1 MNICGSVFSTPLGWC
16 GIVAGEKGLKQLV
29 LPLKSKRL
37 VIDLLSVQ
45 TRERS
50 DLLTRAEKMI
60 RDYFNGKLVS
70 FDLPLDRSGFSPF
83 QEKVYAVTRMIP
95 YGRVKTYGEIAR
107 EMGIPGASRAVGTAL
122 GQNPLPLFIPCHRVV
137 RGDGG
142 LGGFSSP
149 EGTAMKAKLLQL
161 EGVVIYPKT
170 GQTF

>member
-1 MNICGSVFSTPLGWC
+1 MHICGSVFSTPFGWC
-16 GIVAGEKGLKQLV
+16 GIVAGDNGVERLV
-29 LPLKSKRL
+29 LPLKSKRQ
-37 VIDLLSVQ
+37 VINLLSVPA
-45 TRERS
+45 RERS
-50 DLLTRAEKMI
+50 DLLTRAEKVI
-60 RDYFNGKLVS
+60 RDYFKGKRVS

-107 EMGIPGASRAVGTAL
+107 EMGTPGASRAVGSAL
-122 GQNPLPLFIPCHRVV
+122 GQNPLPLFIPCHRVI

-149 EGTAMKAKLLQL
+149 EGTAMKAKLLHL